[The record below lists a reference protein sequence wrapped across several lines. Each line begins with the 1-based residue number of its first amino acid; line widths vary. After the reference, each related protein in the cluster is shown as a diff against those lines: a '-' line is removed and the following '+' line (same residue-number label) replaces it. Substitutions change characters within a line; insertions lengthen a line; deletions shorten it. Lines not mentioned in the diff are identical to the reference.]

1 MGTANDFSLLLR
13 LYYMY
18 DALKKRS
25 IDRYSKIFELDKNAD
40 SAKMS
45 IRMSIKF
52 ILWCIILLNK
62 NADSAILFNKSW
74 SDTLWKY
81 VEIYI

>member
-1 MGTANDFSLLLR
+1 M
-13 LYYMY
+13 
-18 DALKKRS
+18 
-25 IDRYSKIFELDKNAD
+25 FELDKNAD

-45 IRMSIKF
+45 IRVSIKF